1 VEFEAVDEVGR
12 TKIHDIL

>member
-12 TKIHDIL
+12 TNIHDIL